1 MKKEQMLPLVLK
13 NIFFKLMMSRQWQK
27 MENLQKRIKIRL
39 VNNEKYFLKQTNKA
53 THITHNIFRKNYP
66 AIHEIKPV
74 LMLNKPICIGFTVL
88 ELGKFENIL
97 MLSCYLL
104 TQTVLLMK

>member
-39 VNNEKYFLKQTNKA
+39 VNNEKYFLK
-53 THITHNIFRKNYP
+53 
-66 AIHEIKPV
+66 
-74 LMLNKPICIGFTVL
+74 
-88 ELGKFENIL
+88 
-97 MLSCYLL
+97 
-104 TQTVLLMK
+104 